1 MCVDC
6 GCADCEEKEL
16 SVNQKLNKMALVT
29 WEVFRPN
36 GDDEILQ
43 HYYASSPGVKGT
55 KLNEIL
61 SGVVAATV
69 TSLAGPA
76 VGGAS
81 GVAYKMAVDAFGNA
95 QRKNLDSGAEKQRII
110 KYYRDAYARDDF
122 GISHASEWSAEKLES
137 KIQDISLDLEK
148 VRVGCGNGDTAGCR
162 YFGVRYAAL
171 SYAVLALQYKKVGE
185 SLKGTGVL
193 GNPTA
198 IDVSPGGV
206 LVDKVAGADAK
217 LSGWVSDLN
226 NGTAG
231 SASDSEDSPN
241 ILRKFIASIGI
252 KKASFGW
259 LATLLLIG
267 AAVGMF
273 FKGKSKY

>member
-1 MCVDC
+1 MFATNYAE
-6 GCADCEEKEL
+6 G
-16 SVNQKLNKMALVT
+16 MALKT
-29 WEVFRPN
+29 KDKN
-36 GDDEILQ
+36 KQYLAYGLYILAQ
-43 HYYASSPGVKGT
+43 AFIFIPLIY
-55 KLNEIL
+55 L
-61 SGVVAATV
+61 AAF
-69 TSLAGPA
+69 
-76 VGGAS
+76 
-81 GVAYKMAVDAFGNA
+81 Y
-95 QRKNLDSGAEKQRII
+95 LDSGAEKQRII

-231 SASDSEDSPN
+231 SASDSEDC
-241 ILRKFIASIGI
+241 
-252 KKASFGW
+252 
-259 LATLLLIG
+259 LLL
-267 AAVGMF
+267 APF
-273 FKGKSKY
+273 SL